1 MFNIMY
7 SLSET
12 SKSVFCNFSQK
23 QVLSF
28 RKNPPRE
35 GGGETM
41 IMDELYKTCLAGFE
55 QLSILKYD
63 PLHGDAYIP
72 VSVCSN
78 EVAVLQNDASK
89 SSVRNK
95 EDNR

>member
-12 SKSVFCNFSQK
+12 SKSVFFAIF
-23 QVLSF
+23 L
-28 RKNPPRE
+28 KNKCYLLGRTHQ
-35 GGGETM
+35 GGDHGNGY
-41 IMDELYKTCLAGFE
+41 ELYKTCLAGFE

-95 EDNR
+95 ENNR